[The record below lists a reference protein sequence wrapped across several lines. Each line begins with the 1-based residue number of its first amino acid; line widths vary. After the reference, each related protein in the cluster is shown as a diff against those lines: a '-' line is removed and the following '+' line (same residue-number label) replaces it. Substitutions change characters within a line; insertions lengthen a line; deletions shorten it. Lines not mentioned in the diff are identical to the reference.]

1 MAKQNFLLGRGERL
15 TSDVT
20 IKGGGGPK
28 AAPYTFQEA
37 KKRLTPMLDKTVKDI
52 DRLPDDAYPNDQAV
66 VSLTLNPEY
75 IAKSYFPTELLRDV
89 GIEVVG
95 SRPRKVKPEKRSR
108 DREPVDAMTTELFA
122 RGSREALRS
131 WSTGL
136 SQWASDRR
144 SADELGSIEA
154 IAAPSPRDKIKGDMP
169 NEGILPMEVVLHADG
184 MEGEA
189 DILAVFQEFLRS
201 RAMPI
206 EFGRRFYAKGLCFLE
221 LDAPAERAEE
231 VAAFSTVRALRKMPE
246 LRVLRPTIRSPGL
259 PASRPDLPIE
269 SPVSEDVRV
278 AIFDG
283 GVPEGHPITQW
294 VTPYELDG
302 MQPASPE
309 FYEHGVAVSSAAL
322 FGPLDTRRT
331 APRPFAGIDHYR
343 VLDDDPAQN
352 PHELYEVLERIEGVL
367 ATQTY
372 DFINLSIGPSLPIED
387 DDVHAWTAVL
397 DDRLSNTST
406 LAAVA
411 VGNDGEGDAILG
423 LDRVQVPADCVN
435 ALAVGACNTPEDDWE
450 RAPYSSKGPGR
461 SPGIIKPDL
470 VGFGGS
476 VERPFLVLSP
486 DMNPAVVGTGGT
498 SFATPSVVRIASGV
512 RAHFGTNL
520 NHLAIRALLVHT
532 AEASDHDTREVGWGR
547 AAQELDDIVL
557 CADDEVRI
565 VYQGEISPAKYIR
578 AAIPVPASEIAG
590 MVNLTATV
598 VYKSQTDPHHP
609 GNYTRAGLE
618 VTFRPHGE
626 RYSRDGQVHPDSK
639 SFFGSSPAGAGE
651 DELRRDAMKWEN
663 CIYAMKRMRGSSL
676 LNPVFDIHYNSRI
689 EGRNFAS
696 APNLPYALVVSVRAK
711 GVADLYDQVVRKYAT
726 QLEPLRP
733 ILDVPLRT

>member
-15 TSDVT
+15 TSDVMVR
-20 IKGGGGPK
+20 GGGGPK
-28 AAPYTFQEA
+28 EAPYTFREA
-37 KKRLTPMLDKTVKDI
+37 KRRLAPMLDQAVKDV

-66 VSLTLNPEY
+66 ISLTLNPEF
-75 IAKSYFPTELLRDV
+75 IAKSYYPTELLRDV
-89 GIEVVG
+89 GIVVVG
-95 SRPRKVKPEKRSR
+95 SRPRKLKPEKRSR

-122 RGSREALRS
+122 RVPREALRS
-131 WSTGL
+131 WNASL
-136 SQWASDRR
+136 SKWASDRR
-144 SADELGSIEA
+144 SAQELGSIEA
-154 IAAPSPRDKIKGDMP
+154 ISAPSLRDKIKGNMP
-169 NEGILPMEVVLHADG
+169 SEGVLPMEVVLHADG
-184 MEGEA
+184 IEGETSL
-189 DILAVFQEFLRS
+189 LAMFQQFLPARDV
-201 RAMPI
+201 PV

-221 LDAPAERAEE
+221 IDAPAECAEE
-231 VAAFSTVRALRKMPE
+231 IASYSAVRALRRMPE

-269 SPVSEDVRV
+269 GPVSDDVRV

-294 VTPYELDG
+294 VTPYELNG
-302 MQPASPE
+302 MRQASAE

-331 APRPFAGIDHYR
+331 APRPFAPIDHYR
-343 VLDDDPAQN
+343 VLDNDPAQD
-352 PHELYEVLERIEGVL
+352 PHELYEVLERIESVL

-411 VGNDGEGDAILG
+411 VGNEGEGDAILG

-435 ALAVGACNTPEDDWE
+435 ALAVGACDTPGDDWE
-450 RAPYSSKGPGR
+450 RASYSSKGPGR

-476 VERPFLVLSP
+476 VERPFLVLSS
-486 DMNPAVVGTGGT
+486 DMDPAVLGTGGT
-498 SFATPSVVRIASGV
+498 SFATPSIVRMASGV

-532 AEASDHDTREVGWGR
+532 AEGSDHDMRDVGWGR
-547 AAQELDDIVL
+547 AAQDLDEIVL

-578 AAIPVPASEIAG
+578 AAIPVPANGMAG
-590 MVNLTATV
+590 IVNLTATV

-618 VTFRPHGE
+618 VTFRPHEE
-626 RYSRDGQVHPDSK
+626 RFSRDGQVHPDTK
-639 SFFGSSPAGAGE
+639 PFFGSSPAGTGE

-663 CIYAMKRMRGSSL
+663 CLSAAKRMRGSSL
-676 LNPVFDIHYNSRI
+676 HNPVFDIHYNSRI

-711 GVADLYDQVVRKYAT
+711 GVADLYDQVVRQYAT

-733 ILDVPLRT
+733 ILDVPLQT

>member
-1 MAKQNFLLGRGERL
+1 MAKQNFLLGRGENL
-15 TSDVT
+15 TSDVSV
-20 IKGGGGPK
+20 KRGGGSK

-37 KKRLTPMLDKTVKDI
+37 KQRLTPMLDQAVREV

-131 WSTGL
+131 WNANL
-136 SQWASDRR
+136 SGWASDRR
-144 SADELGSIEA
+144 SADALGSIET
-154 IAAPSPRDKIKGDMP
+154 ITAPSPLEKIKGEMP
-169 NEGILPMEVVLHADG
+169 SEGILPMEIVLHADG
-184 MEGEA
+184 MEGETNLLA
-189 DILAVFQEFLRS
+189 LFQQFLPSRDIPV
-201 RAMPI
+201 

-221 LDAPAERAEE
+221 IDAPAERVEE
-231 VAAFSTVRALRKMPE
+231 IATYSAVRALRRMPE

-259 PASRPDLPIE
+259 PTSRPHLPDELPI
-269 SPVSEDVRV
+269 SDDVRV

-294 VTPYELDG
+294 VTPYEMDG

-309 FYEHGVAVSSAAL
+309 FLEHGVAVSSAAL
-322 FGPLDTRRT
+322 FGPLSTRGT
-331 APRPFAGIDHYR
+331 APRPFAPIDHYR
-343 VLDDDPAQN
+343 ILDDDPAQN
-352 PHELYEVLERIEGVL
+352 SHELYEVLERIEGVL
-367 ATQTY
+367 SSKTY
-372 DFINLSIGPSLPIED
+372 DFVNLSIGPSLPIED

-406 LAAVA
+406 LAVVA
-411 VGNDGEGDAILG
+411 VGNDGEGDTILG

-435 ALAVGACNTPEDDWE
+435 ALAIGACNTPDKNWA
-450 RAPYSSKGPGR
+450 RAPYSSIGPGR

-486 DMNPAVVGTGGT
+486 DMDPTVVGTGGT
-498 SFATPSVVRIASGV
+498 SFATPSIVRMASGV
-512 RAHFGTNL
+512 RAHFGANL

-532 AEASDHDTREVGWGR
+532 AEQGDHDMREVGWGR
-547 AAQELDDIVL
+547 GAQELDDIVL

-578 AAIPVPASEIAG
+578 AAIPVPADEITG

-609 GNYTRAGLE
+609 SNYTRAGLE
-618 VTFRPHGE
+618 VAFRPHDE
-626 RYSRDGQVHPDSK
+626 RFSRDGQVHPDTK
-639 SFFGSSPAGAGE
+639 SFFGSSQAGTGE

-663 CIYAMKRMRGSSL
+663 CLYAMKRMRGSSL
-676 LNPVFDIHYNSRI
+676 HNPVFDIHYNSRL
-689 EGRNFAS
+689 EGRNFAG
-696 APNLPYALVVSVRAK
+696 APKLPYALVVSVRAK
-711 GVADLYDQVVRKYAT
+711 GVVDLYDQVVRKYAT

-733 ILDVPLRT
+733 ILSVPLRT